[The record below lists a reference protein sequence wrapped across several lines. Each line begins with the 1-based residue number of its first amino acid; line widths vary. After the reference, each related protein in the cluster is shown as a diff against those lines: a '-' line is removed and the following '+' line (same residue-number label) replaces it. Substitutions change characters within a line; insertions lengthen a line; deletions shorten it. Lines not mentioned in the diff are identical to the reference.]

1 MHCSVLVWTS
11 FLLLFHLFEQKQA
24 CSKNVYIRIINCTK
38 CPHIH
43 LKTSTRG
50 RNENAIRTSG
60 QNEILQRFEIT
71 DLTDL
76 YLRYE
81 KKIDKFTLTAIA
93 VPTNLKTT
101 PSFACQTEPLLVPGS
116 NFYTK
121 RCWENFL
128 KIFWKS
134 IRQKMLIVVWK
145 HKFCGV
151 KLGQIIFS
159 WGKIESIK
167 EDFFLRI
174 SPKKSFNI
182 GIKKKTWYL
191 L

>member
-1 MHCSVLVWTS
+1 MFCSCVNLIFIAFSSVWT
-11 FLLLFHLFEQKQA
+11 
-24 CSKNVYIRIINCTK
+24 
-38 CPHIH
+38 
-43 LKTSTRG
+43 KTSLFKKCLHSYHQLYKMPAHPPEDKYTWKKWKCNSNKWTK
-50 RNENAIRTSG
+50 RNITEVWN
-60 QNEILQRFEIT
+60 NRFNWFISPVW
-71 DLTDL
+71 
-76 YLRYE
+76 

-101 PSFACQTEPLLVPGS
+101 PSYACQTEPLLVPGS

-121 RCWENFL
+121 RFWENFL

-159 WGKIESIK
+159 
-167 EDFFLRI
+167 
-174 SPKKSFNI
+174 
-182 GIKKKTWYL
+182 
-191 L
+191 

>member
-1 MHCSVLVWTS
+1 M
-11 FLLLFHLFEQKQA
+11 K
-24 CSKNVYIRIINCTK
+24 
-38 CPHIH
+38 
-43 LKTSTRG
+43 
-50 RNENAIRTSG
+50 
-60 QNEILQRFEIT
+60 
-71 DLTDL
+71 
-76 YLRYE
+76 

-101 PSFACQTEPLLVPGS
+101 PSYAWQTEPLLVPGS

-167 EDFFLRI
+167 QCWVDQLLLLLVWWAMWPLVIFKLWSTKLYKKKLQTGRLIKHELTFF
-174 SPKKSFNI
+174 FNI
-182 GIKKKTWYL
+182 NRGPKRLFIYFYSVLSLKLIKMF
-191 L
+191 